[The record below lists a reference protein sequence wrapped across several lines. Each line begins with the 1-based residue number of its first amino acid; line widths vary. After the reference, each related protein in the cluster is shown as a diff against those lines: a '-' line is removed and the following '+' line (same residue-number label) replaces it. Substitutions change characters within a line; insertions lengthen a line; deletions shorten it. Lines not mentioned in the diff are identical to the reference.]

1 MARAKQVQQQRPRL
15 LWTAALL
22 ATIYPLV
29 VLYLLLGWMGRQ
41 SLSPEWHRESLPLY
55 ALVCSLGAV
64 SSFGLLRWR
73 RWGVYGVIGTWV
85 ATAIL
90 NGVYLRPLNLMASI
104 GALLLVIGFMLDIRC
119 AWRSLG

>member
-1 MARAKQVQQQRPRL
+1 MAGAKPVQQQRPRP
-15 LWTAALL
+15 LWTAVLP

-41 SLSPEWHRESLPLY
+41 SLSPEWHRDSLPLY

-64 SSFGLLRWR
+64 SSLALLRRR
-73 RWGVYGVIGTWV
+73 RWGVYGLIGTWV

-90 NGVYLRPLNLMASI
+90 NGVYFRSLNLSASI

-119 AWRSLG
+119 AWRSLR